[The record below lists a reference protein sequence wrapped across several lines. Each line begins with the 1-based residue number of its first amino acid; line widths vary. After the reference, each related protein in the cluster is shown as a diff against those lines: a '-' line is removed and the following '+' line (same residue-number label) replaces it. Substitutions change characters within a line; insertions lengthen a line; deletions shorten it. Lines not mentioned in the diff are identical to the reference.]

1 MGSVSP
7 VHQSIVLE
15 TKGGG
20 IMVRELDSG
29 PDGLWPLSPTANCCW
44 CLETGTSLVC
54 VWGASQT
61 HGCGLCRWSTMF
73 VMSELCVSYRKD
85 LHQLQHFLLA
95 PTCTENPTHVQL
107 NCATDGRFQHLS
119 GLYGR
124 LHVQYL
130 IISNSNVSSRCIS
143 AVIIDIIDWVN
154 YDFFINKSPFKSWLF
169 CFAEGVYSR
178 PVTLK
183 SSKHDL
189 LQ

>member
-7 VHQSIVLE
+7 VHRSIVLE
-15 TKGGG
+15 AEGGG

-29 PDGLWPLSPTANCCW
+29 PDGLWPLSPMANCCW

-61 HGCGLCRWSTMF
+61 HGCGLCRWYTMF
-73 VMSELCVSYRKD
+73 VMSELMCFLQERSPPAPALPSRPHLD
-85 LHQLQHFLLA
+85 REPNSCPAQLCYGWQISASIRFLWK
-95 PTCTENPTHVQL
+95 NTHTIFIV
-107 NCATDGRFQHLS
+107 C
-119 GLYGR
+119 
-124 LHVQYL
+124 
-130 IISNSNVSSRCIS
+130 VSSRCIS
-143 AVIIDIIDWVN
+143 AVIIDWVN
-154 YDFFINKSPFKSWLF
+154 DDFFIKKSPFKSWLF
-169 CFAEGVYSR
+169 CFVEGVYSR

>member
-15 TKGGG
+15 EKGGE

-29 PDGLWPLSPTANCCW
+29 PDGLWPLSPMANCCW

-61 HGCGLCRWSTMF
+61 HGCGLCRWSTVF
-73 VMSELCVSYRKD
+73 VMSEFMCFLQEGSPPAPALPFHPHLHREPNSCPAQLCYGWQISASIRFVWK
-85 LHQLQHFLLA
+85 
-95 PTCTENPTHVQL
+95 NTH
-107 NCATDGRFQHLS
+107 TIFSRFKFKC
-119 GLYGR
+119 
-124 LHVQYL
+124 
-130 IISNSNVSSRCIS
+130 VSSRCIN
-143 AVIIDIIDWVN
+143 AVITDWVN
-154 YDFFINKSPFKSWLF
+154 DEIFMNKSPFKSWLL
-169 CFAEGVYSR
+169 CCVEGVYSR
-178 PVTLK
+178 PVPLK